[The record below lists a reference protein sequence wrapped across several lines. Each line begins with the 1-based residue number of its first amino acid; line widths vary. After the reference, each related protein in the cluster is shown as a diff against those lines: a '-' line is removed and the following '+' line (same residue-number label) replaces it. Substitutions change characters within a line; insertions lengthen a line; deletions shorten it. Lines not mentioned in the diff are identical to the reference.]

1 MSVKK
6 YKRKLIKIKRTRIN
20 KTMLM
25 IMGKNDNEEIVLQD
39 DEHYDNIDLMELIRQ
54 DDEYG

>member
-1 MSVKK
+1 
-6 YKRKLIKIKRTRIN
+6 
-20 KTMLM
+20 M